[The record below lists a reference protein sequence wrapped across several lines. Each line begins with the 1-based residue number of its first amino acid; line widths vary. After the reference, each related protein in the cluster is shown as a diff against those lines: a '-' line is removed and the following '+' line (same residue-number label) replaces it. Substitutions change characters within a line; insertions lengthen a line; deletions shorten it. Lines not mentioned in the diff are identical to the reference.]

1 MVAFPPCKINLG
13 LRIVAK
19 RPDGYHDL
27 ETCFYPLPWTDVLEV
42 IRSTRTHF
50 AYSGHVIPG
59 EAGNNLCVR
68 AHELLQRDFAI
79 GPVSVHLHK
88 VLPMGA
94 GLGGGSSD
102 GAYMLRLLNALFSLH
117 LDRATLVAYA
127 AKLGSDCP
135 FFISDGPM
143 IGKGR
148 GEILTETD
156 VTLKGTYVVLLKPD
170 VHIPTA
176 AAFAG
181 VRPAVPDTN
190 IDTVVKMD
198 AHVWRA
204 QLHND
209 FEDSL
214 FPKFPLLPELKNM
227 MYDAGAYYASLSGS
241 GSTVYGLFRQV
252 PALPPPPGTTKWESW
267 I

>member
-27 ETCFYPLPWTDVLEV
+27 ETCFYPLPWTDILEV
-42 IRSTRTHF
+42 IKGSTTTF
-50 AYSGHVIPG
+50 AYSGNVIPG
-59 EAGNNLCVR
+59 EAESNLCVR
-68 AHELLQRDFAI
+68 AYELLRRDFAI
-79 GPVSVHLHK
+79 GPVHVHLHK

-102 GAYMLRLLNALFSLH
+102 GAYMLRLLNALFSLQ
-117 LDRATLVAYA
+117 LDGAALATYA
-127 AKLGSDCP
+127 LKLGSDCP
-135 FFISDGPM
+135 FFIFDRPM

-148 GEILTETD
+148 GEILNETT
-156 VTLKGTYVVLLKPD
+156 VSLKGTYAVLLKPD
-170 VHIPTA
+170 LHIPTS

-181 VRPAVPDTN
+181 IVPAVPDTN
-190 IDTVVKMD
+190 IDTVVKRD
-198 AHVWRA
+198 TQTWRA

-214 FPKFPLLPELKNM
+214 FPKFPVLPQLKDLLYE
-227 MYDAGAYYASLSGS
+227 AGAYYASLSGS

-252 PALPPPPGTTKWESW
+252 PTLAPPPETTKWEGW
-267 I
+267 L